1 MQQEPLPFD
10 VGPSVPLLPR
20 APGRRRPRSHQRDD
34 DTPRNTRPRDDHA
47 GGDPSGG
54 GPAPEVVD
62 NEQRWPF
69 SVRVIRSTKRK
80 RSVGA
85 QMRGDVLTITVPSW
99 MSRAEEAVWR
109 DRMAERYRRKMDA
122 ERIDLRERSTTL
134 ARRYDLPRPREI
146 KWADEMKSQ
155 WGSCTPSTSSIRL
168 SSRLAAFPNWV
179 LDYVIVHELAHLVVL
194 AHNEEFWRIVYQY
207 PKAERAIGYLIA
219 RSDDAEDID

>member
-10 VGPSVPLLPR
+10 IGPSLPPPLRPT
-20 APGRRRPRSHQRDD
+20 GRRRTRGGEPADRDATPARTPD
-34 DTPRNTRPRDDHA
+34 LDTRT
-47 GGDPSGG
+47 
-54 GPAPEVVD
+54 PEDADV
-62 NEQRWPF
+62 EPQWPF

-122 ERIDLRERSTTL
+122 DRIDLRERSTAL

-146 KWADEMKSQ
+146 KWGDEMKSQ

-194 AHNEEFWRIVYQY
+194 AHNDEFWRLVNQY

>member
-1 MQQEPLPFD
+1 MTQQDPLPFD
-10 VGPSVPLLPR
+10 TGPVVPVPPRLPR
-20 APGRRRPRSHQRDD
+20 RRGPRPQP
-34 DTPRNTRPRDDHA
+34 DTPR
-47 GGDPSGG
+47 S
-54 GPAPEVVD
+54 PAVAPQQD
-62 NEQRWPF
+62 NEGDAEAQGDSPWPF

-122 ERIDLRERSTTL
+122 DRIDLRERSTAL

-168 SSRLAAFPNWV
+168 SSKLAAFPNWV

-194 AHNEEFWRIVYQY
+194 AHNDEFWRLVHQY

>member
-20 APGRRRPRSHQRDD
+20 APGRRRPQDQERNDRTAPRST
-34 DTPRNTRPRDDHA
+34 TP
-47 GGDPSGG
+47 PSNP
-54 GPAPEVVD
+54 PADAPTPESTD
-62 NEQRWPF
+62 SETRWPF

-194 AHNEEFWRIVYQY
+194 AHNDAFWRIVYQY

>member
-1 MQQEPLPFD
+1 MQQERLPFD
-10 VGPSVPLLPR
+10 VGPSVPLP
-20 APGRRRPRSHQRDD
+20 PRSRRARNDD
-34 DTPRNTRPRDDHA
+34 PADGPPA
-47 GGDPSGG
+47 KK
-54 GPAPEVVD
+54 PAPDIPAADMPAGAAPAPNVPEG
-62 NEQRWPF
+62 EQRWPF

-99 MSRAEEAVWR
+99 MSKAEEAVWR

-194 AHNEEFWRIVYQY
+194 AHNDEFWRIVNQY